1 MPAKQLSANP
11 DVDEERADRKL
22 FIAMLG
28 STPFKVVLGAA
39 GAVLLALL
47 TMGWTGYLKSVVAE
61 TDDVKQ
67 NKVQVATL
75 VQTVSEHT
83 AQFNQA
89 KVEAQRSAELQGKIF
104 EAIQGIRRDVQSLEL
119 HVAKVDQK
127 VDDLKK

>member
-1 MPAKQLSANP
+1 M
-11 DVDEERADRKL
+11 

-89 KVEAQRSAELQGKIF
+89 KVEAQRSAELQGKRF